1 MRAIVTGGAG
11 FIGSHVADALVA
23 RGLGV
28 ERVLTLNLPAIHDRL
43 PDRTFL
49 LDIDPGEAAQRIGSD
64 RDRIEREDDGF
75 REEVALAYRQL
86 AETFP
91 ERIEVVDASRP
102 PAETAK
108 KIFGRVRDS
117 L

>member
-1 MRAIVTGGAG
+1 M
-11 FIGSHVADALVA
+11 GS
-23 RGLGV
+23 
-28 ERVLTLNLPAIHDRL
+28 N
-43 PDRTFL
+43 
-49 LDIDPGEAAQRIGSD
+49 

-91 ERIEVVDASRP
+91 ERIEVVDASRSA
-102 PAETAK
+102 AETAK
-108 KIFGRVRDS
+108 EIFERVRDS